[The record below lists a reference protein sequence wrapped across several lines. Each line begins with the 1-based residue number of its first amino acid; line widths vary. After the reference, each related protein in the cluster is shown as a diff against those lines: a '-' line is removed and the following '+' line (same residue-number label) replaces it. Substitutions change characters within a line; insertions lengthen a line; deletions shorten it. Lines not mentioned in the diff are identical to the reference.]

1 MHHLQ
6 ALQHENVVRYM
17 HSWLEPFQPSPFC
30 PMVPSLFIL
39 MQLADGGN
47 LHSRLGLDM
56 PGRQRP
62 HATEPD
68 IWQDMLDV
76 TSGLAYL
83 HEMGIIHRDL
93 KPENILIQS
102 SDTVLSQQRAAAGG
116 GDGGASG
123 HQHKTRGHQWP
134 TSGAAAEGSNDA
146 EAGASRRTHRLII
159 SDLGQSQRLN
169 SATDS
174 RRTGCTGTVRFTAP
188 EMLEEVSKDGLVAGG
203 GFSVRRQFVKPDWTY
218 AADVWSLG
226 AIFFCL
232 CFSAMPYEDTEDPE
246 ELAEMIVGG
255 GPVPRPANHPQRSRQ
270 LCQMVD
276 VTLLHDASAR
286 PTPSALLAAPM
297 LQHALRMRRVND
309 PHHDDPASDHASRLA
324 ASAGARAS
332 VTRMPSELDLASKV
346 SAHVCSGPGCVWM
359 HGVSC
364 IVCVSVRAQKARAR
378 ARDVLTVA

>member
-1 MHHLQ
+1 MLQEVHHLQ

-17 HSWLEPFQPSPFC
+17 HSWLEPFQQSPFC

-62 HATEPD
+62 YATEPD

-102 SDTVLSQQRAAAGG
+102 SDTVLSQQRA
-116 GDGGASG
+116 
-123 HQHKTRGHQWP
+123 
-134 TSGAAAEGSNDA
+134 GAAAEGTNDA

-159 SDLGQSQRLN
+159 SDLGQSQRLGT
-169 SATDS
+169 ATDS

-232 CFSAMPYEDTEDPE
+232 CFSAMPYEDTEDTE
-246 ELAEMIVGG
+246 ELAEVIVSG

-297 LQHALRMRRVND
+297 LQHALRMRRAND

-324 ASAGARAS
+324 ASAGVRAS

-346 SAHVCSGPGCVWM
+346 SARVSSGPGCVWM
-359 HGVSC
+359 HRVSC
-364 IVCVSVRAQKARAR
+364 IVCVCVCLCLCACAERAR
-378 ARDVLTVA
+378 ARGVLTVA